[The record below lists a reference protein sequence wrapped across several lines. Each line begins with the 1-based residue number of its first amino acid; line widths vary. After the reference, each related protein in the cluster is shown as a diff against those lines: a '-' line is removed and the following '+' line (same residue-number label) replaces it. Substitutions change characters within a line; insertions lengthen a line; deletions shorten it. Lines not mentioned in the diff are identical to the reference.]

1 MAALVCNLRVCRGRV
16 MRWAT
21 PLIWVAALLILFVC
35 PDGRANG
42 SDGTC
47 ERGDLGGE
55 AQGDADCS
63 SQRGDPS
70 GMRVCEVERNID
82 YPSDPTTG
90 EISFSRDVP
99 TSDA

>member
-1 MAALVCNLRVCRGRV
+1 VAAMVCTLRVCRGRV
-16 MRWAT
+16 MRWT
-21 PLIWVAALLILFVC
+21 NSLIWVVALLILSVC

-55 AQGDADCS
+55 AHGDADS

-99 TSDA
+99 TSGA